1 MRLSEQR
8 ILTTHVGSLP
18 RKSDLLQKL
27 LKIEQGKEVDREA
40 FRENVATDM
49 AEILRRQSDAGI
61 DVAGDG
67 ELPRIGFSFYVKDRM
82 TGFGG
87 VANRGTVTDFSKFP
101 EYAALK
107 MAALRGAQNDDGDVT
122 ATASLYEMPEAQTAV
137 HYDDELVTA
146 REEMA
151 IFDDALT
158 ASGVRDNFAETFVS
172 AASPGIISTTLLRA
186 EGNKAYASDRDY
198 LFALAAELKKE
209 YEFVVSQGHI
219 LQLDAPDLAMERQIM
234 FVDKP
239 LDVFLERAEMHVEAL
254 NIALADIPPEKV
266 RLHVCWGNWDGPHID
281 DVELAPLLPILYEA
295 RVGALSVACANP
307 RHQHEWKEF
316 KTHPLPDH
324 MALIPG
330 VIDVTTNYLEHPEVV
345 ADRICQF
352 VDVIGDRERVIA
364 GCDCGFSTFAGWVM
378 VPSDVAWK
386 KMEMLSAG
394 AKLASAR
401 LWGQ

>member
-1 MRLSEQR
+1 MKLSDDR
-8 ILTTHVGSLP
+8 IITTHVGSLP
-18 RKSDLLQKL
+18 RTDVL
-27 LKIEQGKEVDREA
+27 LKMLLEIEQGKAVDRAA
-40 FRENVATDM
+40 FRDKAAEDM
-49 AEILRRQSDAGI
+49 VEVIRQQANAGI

-87 VANRGTVTDFSKFP
+87 VAERGTVTDFAKFP
-101 EYAALK
+101 GYAALK
-107 MAALRGAQNDDGDVT
+107 MAALRGAQNEDGDVT
-122 ATASLYEMPEAQTAV
+122 ATASLYEMPAAQEAV
-137 HYDDELVTA
+137 RYDDGLATA
-146 REEMA
+146 KEEMEL
-151 IFDDALT
+151 FDSALE
-158 ASGVRDNFAETFVS
+158 ASGVRQNFAETFVS
-172 AASPGIISTTLLRA
+172 AASPGIISTTLLRS
-186 EGNKAYASDRDY
+186 EDNPAYADDREY

-209 YEFVVSQGHI
+209 FDYIVSQGHI

-234 FVDKP
+234 FADKP
-239 LDVFLERAEMHVEAL
+239 LDAFLERAAMHIEAL
-254 NIALADIPPEKV
+254 NVALADIPPEKV

-307 RHQHEWKEF
+307 RHQHEWQEF

-330 VIDVTTNYLEHPEVV
+330 VIDVTTNYLEHPQVV

-394 AKLASAR
+394 ARIATER
-401 LWGQ
+401 LWG

>member
-1 MRLSEQR
+1 VFSLFGIPRFNNRRHQIFRNVCIVNSVVDGHRL
-8 ILTTHVGSLP
+8 
-18 RKSDLLQKL
+18 
-27 LKIEQGKEVDREA
+27 
-40 FRENVATDM
+40 
-49 AEILRRQSDAGI
+49 
-61 DVAGDG
+61 
-67 ELPRIGFSFYVKDRM
+67 
-82 TGFGG
+82 
-87 VANRGTVTDFSKFP
+87 FSKSQ
-101 EYAALK
+101 
-107 MAALRGAQNDDGDVT
+107 RR
-122 ATASLYEMPEAQTAV
+122 AV
-137 HYDDELVTA
+137 CGQVIPA
-146 REEMA
+146 
-151 IFDDALT
+151 F
-158 ASGVRDNFAETFVS
+158 
-172 AASPGIISTTLLRA
+172 
-186 EGNKAYASDRDY
+186 
-198 LFALAAELKKE
+198 LAHLQVPFEHA
-209 YEFVVSQGHI
+209 FVVSQGHI

-239 LDVFLERAEMHVEAL
+239 LDVFLERAAMHVEAL

-401 LWGQ
+401 LWGK